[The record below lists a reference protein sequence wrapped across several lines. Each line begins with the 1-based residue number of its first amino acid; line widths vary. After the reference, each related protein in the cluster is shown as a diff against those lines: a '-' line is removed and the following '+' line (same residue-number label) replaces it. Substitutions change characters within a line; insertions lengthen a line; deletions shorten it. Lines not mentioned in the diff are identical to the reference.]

1 MSQACKWQIPLPL
14 TFHDS
19 MGQHSVVWPLLTAKE
34 AGKCSL
40 ACGQEGNEASFGEH
54 MAVTAT
60 VSDRT
65 QGALYVGLV
74 TLDSS
79 HSLPQ
84 F

>member
-1 MSQACKWQIPLPL
+1 
-14 TFHDS
+14 
-19 MGQHSVVWPLLTAKE
+19 MGQHSVVWPLLTARE

-40 ACGQEGNEASFGEH
+40 ACGQEGNETSFGEH

-60 VSDRT
+60 ISNRT
-65 QGALYVGLV
+65 QDVPSQGALYIGLV
-74 TLDSS
+74 TFDSS